1 MKKSAAIASM
11 LFMALGAFGCSQDK
25 EQKSQ
30 VNYTPATAPTTMMQV
45 DQMQEAAKMAPKDAQ
60 AWINLGNAFMDA
72 QRFGEA
78 VDAYQKALALDPK
91 NVNVIVDMGTCY
103 RGTGKFD
110 KAVEHSLLD
119 GTKLEDRARHRAD
132 DLNDAAKRLRDVYG
146 DKRDKNNPAVR
157 DQVDKTIAA
166 ASDLNR
172 IMGEH
177 RFTDRV
183 QRNWDLLKSD
193 LDALAQVYDLPSL

>member
-110 KAVEHSLLD
+110 KAVEQYR
-119 GTKLEDRARHRAD
+119 RAIKIDPNFPNAHRN
-132 DLNDAAKRLRDVYG
+132 LGVVL
-146 DKRDKNNPAVR
+146 
-157 DQVDKTIAA
+157 
-166 ASDLNR
+166 S
-172 IMGEH
+172 
-177 RFTDRV
+177 
-183 QRNWDLLKSD
+183 
-193 LDALAQVYDLPSL
+193 YDLHDTVQGVKAFKKYLELSPTGPDADAIRQSVQEMSSAKPAGK